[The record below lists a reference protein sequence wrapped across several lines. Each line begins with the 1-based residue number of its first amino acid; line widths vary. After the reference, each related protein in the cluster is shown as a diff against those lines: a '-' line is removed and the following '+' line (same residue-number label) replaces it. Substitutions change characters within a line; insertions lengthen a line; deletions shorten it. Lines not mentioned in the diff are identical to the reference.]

1 MGASTD
7 AGEVG
12 TLAVSLPGLATR
24 RVARTTVSPQCRTRP
39 HRWEQH
45 GEGRRHPCCAQCWLR
60 QKVYGCYNWV
70 CHVGLGVC
78 DCKFLTPCG
87 ILNYRSLAMSK
98 SNGRDLSHHDSGCC
112 DRQNPLTIHSIPI
125 TTERFLVGFWVFL
138 PTHRALFHQVLCF
151 T

>member
-45 GEGRRHPCCAQCWLR
+45 GEGRRHPWCCVGCR
-60 QKVYGCYNWV
+60 QKVYIMPEKKLAV
-70 CHVGLGVC
+70 L
-78 DCKFLTPCG
+78 
-87 ILNYRSLAMSK
+87 ILDPNTTTVKYATAVRSA
-98 SNGRDLSHHDSGCC
+98 DL
-112 DRQNPLTIHSIPI
+112 
-125 TTERFLVGFWVFL
+125 
-138 PTHRALFHQVLCF
+138 
-151 T
+151 

>member
-45 GEGRRHPCCAQCWLR
+45 GEGRRHRRVRECNLQTKNV
-60 QKVYGCYNWV
+60 QVYIMPENEAWGMKLAV
-70 CHVGLGVC
+70 L
-78 DCKFLTPCG
+78 
-87 ILNYRSLAMSK
+87 ILDPNTTTVKMLAVQLYDQLIC
-98 SNGRDLSHHDSGCC
+98 N
-112 DRQNPLTIHSIPI
+112 QNSE
-125 TTERFLVGFWVFL
+125 TEIK
-138 PTHRALFHQVLCF
+138 HA
-151 T
+151 